1 MDLET
6 PKLKKP
12 AFCRWNYKKKS
23 ATVSHLYV
31 STSSNIL
38 LKEFFFLYHVFL
50 VPSTHF
56 RFNSSFFRS
65 LKSKYTL
72 SIQAFK
78 FHAFSLFLSVQAFK
92 FQHLPLCVHAFNPSL
107 QMSMNQW
114 CHPSTNVVPVRLRT

>member
-6 PKLKKP
+6 ENSKSQPFAVGTIKKIQP
-12 AFCRWNYKKKS
+12 LSVIFMFP
-23 ATVSHLYV
+23 
-31 STSSNIL
+31 TSSNIL
-38 LKEFFFLYHVFL
+38 LKDFFFLYHVFL
-50 VPSTHF
+50 VPSTHLGHF
-56 RFNSSFFRS
+56 RFNSSIFRS
-65 LKSKYTL
+65 L

-114 CHPSTNVVPVRLRT
+114 CHPPTNAVLVRLRT

>member
-1 MDLET
+1 MDLKT
-6 PKLKKP
+6 QNSKSQPFAVGTIKKIQP
-12 AFCRWNYKKKS
+12 LSVIFMFP
-23 ATVSHLYV
+23 
-31 STSSNIL
+31 TSSNIL
-38 LKEFFFLYHVFL
+38 LKDFFFLYHVFL

-114 CHPSTNVVPVRLRT
+114 CHPPTNAVLVRLRT